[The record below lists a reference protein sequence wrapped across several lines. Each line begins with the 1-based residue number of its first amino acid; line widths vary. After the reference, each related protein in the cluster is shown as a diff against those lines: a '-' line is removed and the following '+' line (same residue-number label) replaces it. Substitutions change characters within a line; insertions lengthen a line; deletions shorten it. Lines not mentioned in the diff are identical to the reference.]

1 MKKVTSFCLLGL
13 IILVMGCGSSFSSSG
28 TAAWERRVAEHSTRT
43 FPEYAEQMSEKLG
56 ITCTMPRNFIDQKQF
71 KEWRIRENR
80 NVGFAYTPVLTSKDK
95 QCVIMYPFYP
105 VHTDRIGDTPVYSAG
120 EKKEIDNL
128 MIKDSTLL
136 KTPHWKVGIPRSIIY
151 SEIRAALDIDDRA
164 WIDPNEH
171 ITVLAGKEAQSL
183 FNADSVFVY
192 HIPMDRPYEEKYL
205 HCTGLAISK
214 ANRPVMYL
222 KWFFTDEG
230 KKNEQEYLNAINKT
244 IWYEDAPEP

>member
-1 MKKVTSFCLLGL
+1 
-13 IILVMGCGSSFSSSG
+13 
-28 TAAWERRVAEHSTRT
+28 
-43 FPEYAEQMSEKLG
+43 MS
-56 ITCTMPRNFIDQKQF
+56 Q
-71 KEWRIRENR
+71 
-80 NVGFAYTPVLTSKDK
+80 
-95 QCVIMYPFYP
+95 
-105 VHTDRIGDTPVYSAG
+105 
-120 EKKEIDNL
+120 
-128 MIKDSTLL
+128 DSTLL
-136 KTPHWKVGIPRSIIY
+136 KTPHWKVGIPRSVIY

-171 ITVLAGKEAQSL
+171 ITVLTGKEVQSL

-192 HIPMDRPYEEKYL
+192 DIPMDRPYEEKYL

-230 KKNEQEYLNAINKT
+230 KKNEQEYLDAIKKT